1 MIPSDMTV
9 LLDES
14 PPVVKFIL
22 IQGGKLIF
30 DDVDDLHLQSEMILI
45 TSGGLLQVTYL
56 EIYFISVTT
65 TFYTRVFL
73 SEAQHFVNL
82 KLVSTHKVEISIQI
96 PSRLELR
103 TNPIQR
109 KQQLQCMVTLDLRSF
124 PFTEQRALPS
134 ERGIWSFMVRTSVS
148 LCNNT

>member
-14 PPVVKFIL
+14 PPVLKFIL

-56 EIYFISVTT
+56 EITLFQ
-65 TFYTRVFL
+65 L
-73 SEAQHFVNL
+73 QQQHFPLMCFCL
-82 KLVSTHKVEISIQI
+82 KL
-96 PSRLELR
+96 
-103 TNPIQR
+103 N
-109 KQQLQCMVTLDLRSF
+109 TL
-124 PFTEQRALPS
+124 
-134 ERGIWSFMVRTSVS
+134 
-148 LCNNT
+148 